1 MMNLISS
8 VNNDTIKYIVGLIQK
23 SSKRRKSDM
32 YVVEGQ
38 REIQLAVKGDFKIK
52 KLFCCPEIFKHPKI
66 EEWCKQNLVKRYI
79 EK

>member
-1 MMNLISS
+1 MKIITS

-38 REIQLAVKGDFKIK
+38 RELQLA
-52 KLFCCPEIFKHPKI
+52 
-66 EEWCKQNLVKRYI
+66 
-79 EK
+79 EKSGLN